1 MQSTEIRDAII
12 DVEPRGVAGSPDTVV
27 TKTNAAAAAEMFA
40 KKFRNH
46 ETMIH
51 KLADHSA
58 VVSKRLNEVQ
68 AENVA
73 LRAETQ
79 MLTRRMEDL
88 FQVVQRLERAN
99 STIVRAVRH
108 IHAKQEETKTML
120 LMHDQVVGRQ
130 VDEFMSNREVCDA
143 LAEVLGL
150 ED

>member
-1 MQSTEIRDAII
+1 M

-46 ETMIH
+46 EAMIH

-79 MLTRRMEDL
+79 MLTQRTEDL
-88 FQVVQRLERAN
+88 FQAVQRLERAN
-99 STIVRAVRH
+99 GPIIRAIKH
-108 IHAKQEETKTML
+108 IHAKQEETRTMVM
-120 LMHDQVVGRQ
+120 MHDQVVGPQ
-130 VDEFMSNREVCDA
+130 VDEFMSNRKVCDA
-143 LAEVLGL
+143 LAEVL
-150 ED
+150 